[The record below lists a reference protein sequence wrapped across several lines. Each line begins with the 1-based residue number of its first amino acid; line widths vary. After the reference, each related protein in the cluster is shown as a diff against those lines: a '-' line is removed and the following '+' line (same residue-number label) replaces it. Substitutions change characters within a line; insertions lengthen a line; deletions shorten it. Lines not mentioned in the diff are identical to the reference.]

1 MSVCSC
7 QLLSRANADEGDSVD
22 LPIDPRTHRQTTARK
37 CYRANPLASNTLVC
51 LFENSVCI
59 LTHEQSLRY
68 YVQHLLGSSRNS
80 PDAKMAEKLIYLS
93 SVRLGSPSSLP
104 SPVTSPS
111 EACGT
116 RSEKCRWFQSLSHQ
130 RWFRSLPQHSHL
142 HLRRNS
148 NVQQCF
154 PIRRLC
160 SCQWAPYQS

>member
-37 CYRANPLASNTLVC
+37 CYRANPLASNNLVC

-104 SPVTSPS
+104 IPVTSPS
-111 EACGT
+111 EACGIPSGLLRPFL
-116 RSEKCRWFQSLSHQ
+116 RSSCVRPSSM
-130 RWFRSLPQHSHL
+130 HSHSL
-142 HLRRNS
+142 WLRHS
-148 NVQQCF
+148 VTWTW
-154 PIRRLC
+154 LC
-160 SCQWAPYQS
+160 SRSSL